1 MAPLKIDSNSLFLTL
16 RYAIGFAERS
26 GPHAHIGWLSSLAN
40 ATHQPYNLN
49 NTGGPSIKVN
59 FFNKRS
65 KTFKLYSGKLHDT
78 LSVQH
83 FVDMTARC
91 QCFKVK

>member
-1 MAPLKIDSNSLFLTL
+1 MAILKISSKSLFLIL

-59 FFNKRS
+59 FSDNRS
-65 KTFKLYSGKLHDT
+65 KIFKFYPGKLHDT
-78 LSVQH
+78 VLVKH
-83 FVDMTARC
+83 LADMTARC
-91 QCFKVK
+91 QCFEV

>member
-1 MAPLKIDSNSLFLTL
+1 MHINRSINQNNNFHF

-49 NTGGPSIKVN
+49 NTGGPSIKV
-59 FFNKRS
+59 KYLEDTL
-65 KTFKLYSGKLHDT
+65 KTFQILSPKVARDT
-78 LSVQH
+78 FLVQH
-83 FVDMTARC
+83 LADTTA
-91 QCFKVK
+91 